1 MITTNTYRVI
11 FKSQISCQG
20 FCMHVYQHGNLFS
33 RIIIIPTLQI
43 KKLSGKKKKKT
54 EWEMPAL
61 PLFIITLYHLL
72 NMNSEIFFPVLSN
85 ISFIL

>member
-43 KKLSGKKKKKT
+43 KKLSGKKKKKLSGKCQ
-54 EWEMPAL
+54 PSHSL
-61 PLFIITLYHLL
+61 SLLFTT
-72 NMNSEIFFPVLSN
+72 S
-85 ISFIL
+85 